1 MSNPSFDIAPVTLA
15 QVNDMLAALK
25 ADGEKVTET
34 GMNTWNIQGRKFLLK
49 IEVNAG
55 WAEPSVLAVEVVHG
69 PAGEIESELRKRL
82 GVSQ

>member
-1 MSNPSFDIAPVTLA
+1 VSNPSFDIAPVTLA

-34 GMNTWNIQGRKFLLK
+34 DTNTWNIQGRKFLLK

-55 WAEPSVLAVEVVHG
+55 WAEPSILAIEVVHG
-69 PAGEIESELRKRL
+69 PASEIESQLRARL
-82 GVSQ
+82 GVPT

>member
-34 GMNTWNIQGRKFLLK
+34 DTNTWNIQGRKFLLK

-55 WAEPSVLAVEVVHG
+55 WAEPSILAIEVVHG
-69 PAGEIESELRKRL
+69 PADEIKSQLRARL
-82 GVSQ
+82 GFPT

>member
-34 GMNTWNIQGRKFLLK
+34 DTNTWNIQGRKFLLK

-55 WAEPSVLAVEVVHG
+55 WAL
-69 PAGEIESELRKRL
+69 
-82 GVSQ
+82 